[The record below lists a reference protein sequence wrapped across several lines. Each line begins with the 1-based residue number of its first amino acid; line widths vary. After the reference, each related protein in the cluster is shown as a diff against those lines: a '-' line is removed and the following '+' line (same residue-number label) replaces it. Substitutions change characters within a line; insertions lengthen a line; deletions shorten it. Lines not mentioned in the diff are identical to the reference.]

1 MFSGRHFI
9 CYNEK
14 APAVPPDIIRPDASR
29 SAANQDKICQ
39 EVSIMNNGKIRA
51 ISVSPERGTLKK
63 EIEEC
68 MITPQGLEG
77 DGHAGDWSRQI
88 TCLSYESLLASN
100 EKHGLT
106 MGPGDMAEN
115 ILIEGLDLSAVTA
128 GDRIRLGEEAVIE
141 VSQVG
146 KPDHPSI
153 VTKTFGTSLLPH
165 EGLFCRVITPG
176 KIHRGDAV
184 SLMK

>member
-1 MFSGRHFI
+1 
-9 CYNEK
+9 
-14 APAVPPDIIRPDASR
+14 
-29 SAANQDKICQ
+29 
-39 EVSIMNNGKIRA
+39 
-51 ISVSPERGTLKK
+51 
-63 EIEEC
+63 
-68 MITPQGLEG
+68 
-77 DGHAGDWSRQI
+77 
-88 TCLSYESLLASN
+88 
-100 EKHGLT
+100 